1 MPNSGTNQWGAF
13 TTPADGDTTPTYAP
27 TATPTKPSTPPQ
39 SPSGSVTGESSTWE
53 FANGELATSYYT
65 SNLVSAAH
73 DGVSFGGGDE
83 PSPALNVAET
93 LRPLPRP
100 VRTMSSKV
108 RSRSATGSGDH
119 SELCGHCARV
129 DCRSTILARLETF
142 EISSTT
148 SRKSGSPESGRGPD
162 K

>member
-27 TATPTKPSTPPQ
+27 TATPSKPSTPPQ

-73 DGVSFGGGDE
+73 DGVAFGGGDE
-83 PSPALNVAET
+83 PSPALNVAQT
-93 LRPLPRP
+93 LPAAPSGLSYEPQGAVAISNLVSITASYAGIAP
-100 VRTMSSKV
+100 ASIQVNNFG
-108 RSRSATGSGDH
+108 ATGN
-119 SELCGHCARV
+119 V
-129 DCRSTILARLETF
+129 
-142 EISSTT
+142 
-148 SRKSGSPESGRGPD
+148 
-162 K
+162 